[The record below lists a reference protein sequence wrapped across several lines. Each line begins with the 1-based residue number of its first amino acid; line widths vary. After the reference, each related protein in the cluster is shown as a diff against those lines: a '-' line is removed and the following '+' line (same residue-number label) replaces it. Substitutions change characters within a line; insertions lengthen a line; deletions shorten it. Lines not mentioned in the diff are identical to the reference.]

1 MPLATKIQLVKFGA
15 GDEAKY
21 LNPEHVTGVFPY
33 PWNDGDGVVIH
44 SQVQFV
50 DGKYTIIDEKP
61 SSVVQRLKGFGTA

>member
-1 MPLATKIQLVKFGA
+1 MSQFIKFGA

-21 LNPEHVTGVFPY
+21 LNPEHVAGVFPY
-33 PWNDGDGVVIH
+33 DDG

-61 SSVVQRLKGFGTA
+61 SIVVQRLKGFGAA